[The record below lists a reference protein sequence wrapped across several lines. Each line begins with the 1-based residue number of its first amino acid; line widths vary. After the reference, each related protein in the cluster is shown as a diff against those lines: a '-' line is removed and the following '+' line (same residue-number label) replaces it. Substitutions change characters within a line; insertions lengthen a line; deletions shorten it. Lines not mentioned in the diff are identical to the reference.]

1 VRVTVAGPAAQLEVV
16 EVVVVAGVAVLVMY
30 LQSFCSGT
38 DDADSVAL
46 PDEFADPTPGPA

>member
-1 VRVTVAGPAAQLEVV
+1 VRVTVAVPAAQLEVV
-16 EVVVVAGVAVLVMY
+16 EVVVAGVAVLVMY